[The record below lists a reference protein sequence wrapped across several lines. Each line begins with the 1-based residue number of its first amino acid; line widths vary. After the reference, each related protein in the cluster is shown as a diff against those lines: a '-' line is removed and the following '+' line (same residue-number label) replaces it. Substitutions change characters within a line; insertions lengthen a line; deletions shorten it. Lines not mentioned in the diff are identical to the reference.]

1 MSAEEGSPVDPAR
14 ELSTGTAL
22 STTQE
27 DDMNLTFGLKQM
39 HRRHPERVVT
49 WCGERR
55 RTYGEMAER
64 VARIASVLRARGV
77 KTGDRVAMLADN
89 SDRYLEFYMATWW
102 TGAIA
107 CPVNTRWSPA
117 EIIYSLNDSG
127 ASALL
132 IDSNFLHLLSDVRS
146 LSHTLQHTLF
156 FGDGAAPAELPDL
169 EQLLADADP
178 VADALCQRDD
188 PAVIFYTGGTTGFP
202 KGVILSH
209 LNLWCS
215 AMSRMAMIPSSPDA
229 VGLHVAPLFHVA
241 AAGRMIAHTL
251 IGGGAVILPSF
262 RPEELMD
269 CIERHAIVEVVLI
282 PSMLQMLLAHP
293 AFDAKRL
300 SSLRRI
306 TFGGSVIPE
315 SVLDQALS
323 LLPQVEFIQSYGMTE
338 AAPPLTLNS
347 HDSHVGEGRRLGRHR
362 SAGREVYGVELKII
376 DEAGNE
382 TVPGTAG
389 EIVVR
394 SPNVMQGYW
403 GKPEETAKVLRDGWY
418 HTGDGGY
425 FDKDGYLYIV
435 DRMKDMIISGGENVY
450 SAEVEN
456 AIAQH
461 PSVALNAVIAIP
473 SEAWGESVHAV
484 IVLKPGATLSLVEL
498 QAHCKILIAGYKCP
512 KSVEFREQL
521 PTSSVGKVLKT
532 ALREPHWKAG
542 TQDVGARGK

>member
-1 MSAEEGSPVDPAR
+1 
-14 ELSTGTAL
+14 
-22 STTQE
+22 
-27 DDMNLTFGLKQM
+27 MNLTQGLKQM

-77 KTGDRVAMLADN
+77 KTGDRVAMLAVN
-89 SDRYLEFYMATWW
+89 SDCYLEFYMATWW
-102 TGAIA
+102 AGAIA
-107 CPVNTRWSPA
+107 CPVNTRWSAA

-127 ASALL
+127 TSVLL
-132 IDSNFLHLLSDVRS
+132 IDSNFLHLLSDLRS
-146 LSHTLQHTLF
+146 RSHTLEQILF

-169 EQLLADADP
+169 EKLLADAAP
-178 VADALCQRDD
+178 IEDALRQRDD

-202 KGVILSH
+202 KGVLLSH

-293 AFDAKRL
+293 TFDVKRL

-306 TFGGSVIPE
+306 SFGGSVIPE

-338 AAPPLTLNS
+338 AAPPLTLNP
-347 HDSHVGEGRRLGRHR
+347 HASHVGEGRRLGRHR

-376 DEAGNE
+376 DDAGNE
-382 TVPGTAG
+382 TAPGVAG
-389 EIVVR
+389 EIVAR
-394 SPNVMQGYW
+394 GPNVMLGYW
-403 GKPEETAKVLRDGWY
+403 GKPEETANVLRDGWY

-425 FDKDGYLYIV
+425 LDQGGYLYIV

-456 AIAQH
+456 AIQQH
-461 PSVALNAVIAIP
+461 PSVALNAVIGIP
-473 SEAWGESVHAV
+473 SETWGEAVHAV
-484 IVLKPGATLSLVEL
+484 IVLKPGATLTLAEL
-498 QAHCKILIAGYKCP
+498 QTHCKTLIAGYKCP
-512 KSVEFREQL
+512 KSIELLEQL
-521 PTSSVGKVLKT
+521 PMSSVGKVLKT
-532 ALREPHWKAG
+532 ALREPHWRASAKAA
-542 TQDVGARGK
+542 TPPSM